1 VGSGAK
7 PQPTNDLVHI
17 WAKRSSSGGNS
28 FMDFHGNK
36 FNFLVHL
43 QLKICLNLQN
53 SVVPTPIMAL
63 PDQKLVVPRH
73 YRHIGLRR
81 PCLITRSDTLTIIPP
96 YHEQYSWNTDRLIH
110 ILCSVHCECSDA
122 HHFGHSC
129 HLFLTTEF

>member
-1 VGSGAK
+1 
-7 PQPTNDLVHI
+7 
-17 WAKRSSSGGNS
+17 
-28 FMDFHGNK
+28 MDFHENK

-81 PCLITRSDTLTIIPP
+81 PCPSVTGADQGHTVVAYRFTVYTVV
-96 YHEQYSWNTDRLIH
+96 LIH
-110 ILCSVHCECSDA
+110 V
-122 HHFGHSC
+122 
-129 HLFLTTEF
+129 

>member
-1 VGSGAK
+1 MSLNEKDGHDTQSEELVQEEEDWNIIINEDTVMSKLMG

-53 SVVPTPIMAL
+53 SVLPTPIMAL

-81 PCLITRSDTLTIIPP
+81 PWMRC
-96 YHEQYSWNTDRLIH
+96 
-110 ILCSVHCECSDA
+110 
-122 HHFGHSC
+122 
-129 HLFLTTEF
+129 

>member
-1 VGSGAK
+1 
-7 PQPTNDLVHI
+7 
-17 WAKRSSSGGNS
+17 
-28 FMDFHGNK
+28 MDFHGNK

-81 PCLITRSDTLTIIPP
+81 P
-96 YHEQYSWNTDRLIH
+96 
-110 ILCSVHCECSDA
+110 
-122 HHFGHSC
+122 
-129 HLFLTTEF
+129 